1 MIKPFLLASCLI
13 TLIACQKKESTT
25 VPQQQQSE
33 GTGFEDE
40 WKYDQI
46 KVTTFI
52 NGNEAGQTTLQVYA
66 KLSLNGQEYQI
77 IELPS
82 ENQTEYGLYTITD
95 DQDSII
101 MFTQDGNQ
109 ITDTIPYFVNE
120 ITSTSMTLFKFTEE
134 VMDTM
139 LVRSEI
145 TYQFKRL

>member
-52 NGNEAGQTTLQVYA
+52 NGEEAGQTTLQLYA

-82 ENQTEYGLYTITD
+82 GNQTEYGLYTITD

>member
-1 MIKPFLLASCLI
+1 MIKPVLVASCLI

-25 VPQQQQSE
+25 VPQQQESE

-52 NGNEAGQTTLQVYA
+52 NGEEAGQTTLQLYA

-82 ENQTEYGLYTITD
+82 GNQTEYGLYTITD

>member
-1 MIKPFLLASCLI
+1 M
-13 TLIACQKKESTT
+13 
-25 VPQQQQSE
+25 
-33 GTGFEDE
+33 
-40 WKYDQI
+40 
-46 KVTTFI
+46 TTFI
-52 NGNEAGQTTLQVYA
+52 NGKEAGQTTLQLYA
-66 KLSLNGQEYQI
+66 KLSLNGHEYQI

-82 ENQTEYGLYTITD
+82 GNQTEYGLYTITD

>member
-1 MIKPFLLASCLI
+1 MIKPVLVASCLI

-52 NGNEAGQTTLQVYA
+52 NEKEAGQTTLQLYA

-82 ENQTEYGLYTITD
+82 GNQTEYGLYTITD

-109 ITDTIPYFVNE
+109 ISDTIPYFVNE

>member
-1 MIKPFLLASCLI
+1 MIKPFLVASCLI

-25 VPQQQQSE
+25 APQQQQSE

-52 NGNEAGQTTLQVYA
+52 NGEEAGQTTLQLYA

-82 ENQTEYGLYTITD
+82 GNQTEYGLYTITD